1 MCEPGSPAKRY
12 GGVHTTGGEYKTILS
27 SVWLS
32 PASVQPAGRRRSLL
46 PTLLT
51 RRPQSAA
58 PAPAPAAVLPRPP
71 SRGRRR
77 RRRPGRARACAPTDP
92 VTAAEA
98 SSLGRHTHSQN
109 PKGVPKARRGD
120 YGHANI
126 KPAIGGY
133 YYGDYIAT
141 HNAPRLALQC
151 LVSRRARG
159 SQPQALDRH
168 GHDATDSNSFTCIAG
183 GRGPPKGTPCMQQK
197 SRAHLDSGSSDVL
210 MPHARGRARIQVHTR
225 HRSFA
230 RRTTLPLSNDKPQYP
245 RHAREHSMF
254 SISTGALEPGLV
266 QVHVSKW
273 TCILRVHLA
282 VLISPYI
289 SHQCRV

>member
-168 GHDATDSNSFTCIAG
+168 GHDATGSNSFTCIGADG
-183 GRGPPKGTPCMQQK
+183 GPQKERLACNRKVEHIWIPVHQTSSCHMRVVERASKYTHVTAALRDGPLYLSQTTNHNTLDTLESTLCSLSPLERW
-197 SRAHLDSGSSDVL
+197 SLDSYKS
-210 MPHARGRARIQVHTR
+210 MC
-225 HRSFA
+225 RSGPAF
-230 RRTTLPLSNDKPQYP
+230 
-245 RHAREHSMF
+245 
-254 SISTGALEPGLV
+254 
-266 QVHVSKW
+266 
-273 TCILRVHLA
+273 
-282 VLISPYI
+282 
-289 SHQCRV
+289 